1 MATAGRRARVA
12 VDVVSDTV
20 CPWCFVGKRN
30 LDKAIAELA
39 DVADVEVRWHAF
51 QLNPKASKEGVS
63 KLDLYRSLFG
73 DRMPAI
79 SARMTSVFEELGLK
93 YSLGGL
99 TGNTLDSHRL
109 IALAGM
115 RDREKGG
122 ELAGSSLQHRVVE
135 ELFLDYFTREKFIGD
150 RQVLVAAAKRAGLQG
165 AAEWLDSPQ
174 SGLQEV
180 RGDLKDAW
188 VEAEL
193 QRYRPRVSGVPH
205 FIIGGQEFSGAQP
218 PAVLLEALKSAASAT

>member
-1 MATAGRRARVA
+1 MATAARRARVA

-30 LDKAIAELA
+30 LDKAIAEIA
-39 DVADVEVRWHAF
+39 DVADVEVRWHAY

-79 SARMTSVFEELGLK
+79 TARMTGVFEELGLK
-93 YSLGGL
+93 YNLGGL

-109 IALAGM
+109 ISLAGM
-115 RDREKGG
+115 KDREQGG
-122 ELAGSSLQHRVVE
+122 LPASSSLQHRLVE

-150 RQVLVAAAKRAGLQG
+150 RQVLLSAAERAGLQG
-165 AAEWLDSPQ
+165 AAEWLDNPQ
-174 SGLQEV
+174 AGLQE
-180 RGDLKDAW
+180 

-218 PAVLLEALKSAASAT
+218 PAVLLQALRSATSTDA

>member
-1 MATAGRRARVA
+1 MATAGRRARVV

-30 LDKAIAELA
+30 LDKAIAEFA
-39 DVADVEVRWHAF
+39 DVADVEVRWQAF

-79 SARMTSVFEELGLK
+79 TARMTGVFDELGLK

-122 ELAGSSLQHRVVE
+122 EPAGSSVQQRVVE

-150 RQVLVAAAKRAGLQG
+150 RQVLLAAAERAGLQG
-165 AAEWLDSPQ
+165 AAEWLDNPQ
-174 SGLQEV
+174 SGLQE
-180 RGDLKDAW
+180 

-218 PAVLLEALKSAASAT
+218 PAVLLEALKSAASANS